1 VDKRIFGFL
10 LLLCPLLF
18 PGQSTGLETADSP
31 ATFRVAAA
39 RRTVELIGFTRPLA
53 RIALIS
59 EEEGRCRGVD
69 LDVGDVA
76 GIEGTFA
83 RLEETFIELELE
95 RNRAE
100 QGRARSER
108 SYYAKE
114 LKRFEELALSEA
126 VAQSALDNAQFR
138 LEQAMQQQA
147 ALEVQERM
155 LTERLERHVIKAPS
169 GWTII
174 ARDVEP
180 GQWVARGQQVGVA
193 GDFSSLKVPFAL
205 TMEELAAL
213 KAMGSPIPVSLP
225 DLSARAE
232 ANLETVSPDFDAQTR
247 KVHVELTLRKGDFSF
262 RGGLRTSLFLSLPE
276 SGSVFL
282 VPETALLQA
291 YEEHFLLRPEGVRV
305 PVVVLRASE
314 GMARVASG
322 EIAPGE
328 EFLLAP
334 GTAPG
339 VNRP

>member
-1 VDKRIFGFL
+1 VGKRIFGFL

-18 PGQSTGLETADSP
+18 PVQSTGFDTAASP
-31 ATFRVAAA
+31 ATFRAATA
-39 RRTVELIGFTRPLA
+39 QRTVELTGFTRPLA
-53 RIALIS
+53 KIALIS
-59 EEEGRCRGVD
+59 EEEGRCREVD

-76 GIEGTFA
+76 GKEGTFA

-100 QGRARSER
+100 QGRALSER

-114 LKRFEELALSEA
+114 LERFEELALSEA

-138 LEQAMQQQA
+138 LEQATQQLA
-147 ALEVQERM
+147 ALEVQERT
-155 LTERLERHVIKAPS
+155 LKERLERHVIRAPS

-174 ARDVEP
+174 ARNVEP

-205 TMEELAAL
+205 TVEELAAL
-213 KAMGSPIPVSLP
+213 KAMGSSIPVRLP
-225 DLSARAE
+225 DLSARGE
-232 ANLETVSPDFDAQTR
+232 AILVTVSPDFDPQTR
-247 KVHVELTLRKGDFSF
+247 KVHVELKLRKGDFSF
-262 RGGLRTSLFLSLPE
+262 RGGLRTSLVLSLPE

-291 YEEHFLLRPEGVRV
+291 YEEHFLLRPEGGRV
-305 PVVVLRASE
+305 PVVVLRTEE

-328 EFLLAP
+328 EFLLVP
-334 GTAPG
+334 DTAPG
-339 VNRP
+339 VGRP